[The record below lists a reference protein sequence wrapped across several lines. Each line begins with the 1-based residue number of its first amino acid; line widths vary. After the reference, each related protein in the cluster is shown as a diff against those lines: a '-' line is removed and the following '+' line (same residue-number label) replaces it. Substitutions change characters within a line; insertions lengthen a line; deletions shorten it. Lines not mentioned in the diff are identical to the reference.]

1 MPNKKSLTKRVL
13 ELKKKYFQPANI
25 IQKIKETAKNTAL
38 ITITSAM
45 LLGYA
50 APVIASEPLTIKDYI
65 QQNNYNLSSIF
76 YLYLKPLNE
85 NGLDEN
91 EKKAIDIIA
100 NAPEEKQEQGKSL
113 AKEIY
118 NNKGLT
124 PEILTK
130 LENLN
135 LPSEKQEP
143 IKGLEEKVTQE
154 PENLPLTYC
163 LFVAP
168 EHYKK
173 GKGYAIPYMVMLY
186 GVMKNKIGIK
196 DNNIIFAMVNPDK
209 EDFINTPQYK
219 GVNVGVYSKYM
230 PSNEEQIEVDDY
242 NISLEKFLEYVSEI
256 ANKADD
262 NDTVIIFCTGHG
274 YYTSDKKE
282 MRIKFRD
289 GYLTDK
295 NYLDPLKKINAK
307 KLVLLQE
314 SCYSHLLLKKLKNLE
329 NHILIASTNSNG
341 KGFNTP
347 YSEKGVLSDVGV
359 ISYILSL
366 NLIKN
371 PYITLNE
378 FIKNSEKKVK
388 EMKYSSFTFIYD
400 NKSYLDE
407 PLIPNNYLTQ

>member
-1 MPNKKSLTKRVL
+1 MPNKKSLTERVL
-13 ELKKKYFQPANI
+13 ELKEYLQPESVRRSILKTTVSALLA
-25 IQKIKETAKNTAL
+25 IKL
-38 ITITSAM
+38 FSYCLM
-45 LLGYA
+45 
-50 APVIASEPLTIKDYI
+50 PVAASEPLTVKKYI
-65 QQNNYNLSSIF
+65 QQNNYNISSIF
-76 YLYLKPLNE
+76 QLYLKSLNE
-85 NGLDEN
+85 DGLDEN

-100 NAPEEKQEQGKSL
+100 NAPEEKQEEGKAL

-118 NNKGLT
+118 NHKGLT
-124 PEILTK
+124 QEILTK

-135 LPSEKQEP
+135 ILSEKQEP
-143 IKGLEEKVTQE
+143 VKGLEEKVTKE
-154 PENLPLTYC
+154 TENLPLTYC

-196 DNNIIFAMVNPDK
+196 DDNIIFAMVNPDK
-209 EDFINTPQYK
+209 EDFINTSQYK

-230 PSNEEQIEVDDY
+230 PSNKEQIEVDDY
-242 NISLEKFLEYVSEI
+242 NISLEKFLDYVSEI
-256 ANKADD
+256 AEKADS

-274 YYTSDKKE
+274 HYTSDKKE
-282 MRIKFRD
+282 VRIKFRD

-295 NYLDPLKKINAK
+295 NYINPLKEIDAG
-307 KLVLLQE
+307 KLIVMQE

-329 NHILIASTNSNG
+329 NYILIASTNSDG

-347 YSEKGVLSDVGV
+347 YSEKGVLSDVGA

-371 PYITLNE
+371 PYITPNE
-378 FIKNSEKKVK
+378 FIKNSEEKVK
-388 EMKYSSFTFIYD
+388 EMKYSSFTFIYS

-407 PLIPNNYLTQ
+407 PLIPSNYLIK

>member
-1 MPNKKSLTKRVL
+1 MFVSKMKSLTKRVL
-13 ELKKKYFQPANI
+13 ELKEKYLQPANI

-50 APVIASEPLTIKDYI
+50 ASVIASEPINVKEYI
-65 QQNNYNLSSIF
+65 QQNNYNISSIF
-76 YLYLKPLNE
+76 QLYLKPLNE

-100 NAPEEKQEQGKSL
+100 NAPEEKQEEVKTL
-113 AKEIY
+113 AKGIY
-118 NNKGLT
+118 DNKGLT
-124 PEILTK
+124 PEISTK

-143 IKGLEEKVTQE
+143 VKGLEEKVTQE

-168 EHYKK
+168 ENYKS
-173 GKGYAIPYMVMLY
+173 GKGYAIPYMTMLY
-186 GVMKNKIGIK
+186 GVMKNKMGIK
-196 DNNIIFAMVNPDK
+196 DGNIIFAMVNPNK

-219 GVNVGVYSKYM
+219 GVKVGVYSKYM
-230 PSNEEQIEVDDY
+230 PSHEEQIEVDDY
-242 NISLEKFLEYVSEI
+242 NISLAKFLEYVSEI

-282 MRIKFRD
+282 VRIKFKD

-295 NYLDPLKKINAK
+295 NYLNYVKEINAE
-307 KLVLLQE
+307 KLVLMQE
-314 SCYSHLLLKKLKNLE
+314 SCYSHLLFNKFKNLE
-329 NHILIASTNSNG
+329 NCILIASTNSDG
-341 KGFNTP
+341 KGFNTGDFEVDLGIGLSQVKARINVLDGIIKINS
-347 YSEKGVLSDVGV
+347 SEEGTRIF
-359 ISYILSL
+359 ISVPI
-366 NLIKN
+366 
-371 PYITLNE
+371 
-378 FIKNSEKKVK
+378 
-388 EMKYSSFTFIYD
+388 IY
-400 NKSYLDE
+400 
-407 PLIPNNYLTQ
+407 